1 MKQGSA
7 GYHRLT
13 SRFDGLVK
21 YLGFEQ
27 ASHYPLLLV
36 VALPEDHLLAG
47 WRAGLVSDALVAL
60 VLLCSVVLL
69 AVLLSAQFRFRLKM
83 ESVLRDREARYRLLA
98 DNIADVVVLLDRRG
112 VLLFVSQSVEPVLG
126 LKPRDLVD
134 TSCFDLVHAED
145 VGSFRA
151 AAEQLTD
158 RTSSKTVVF
167 RTYRADSSLAWM
179 EANFKRTV
187 TSGSRYQI
195 EIVGILRD
203 VTQRKA
209 MEVELATLT
218 TRLSELATTDGLTG
232 LANRRR
238 LDDVLHQQ
246 YRLRDRISLLMLD
259 IDNFKGFNDSLG
271 HQAGDECLKSVAAIV
286 AGATSNTSGLS
297 ARYGGEEFAII
308 LPNVSEDDALKVAEA
323 VRLKVRSL
331 AIPNPAAERGFISVS
346 VGVATRTPDTTD
358 EAALIGDAD
367 RALYEAK
374 RRGRN
379 TSVVRSSLEHDDA
392 DAALPQLV

>member
-1 MKQGSA
+1 
-7 GYHRLT
+7 
-13 SRFDGLVK
+13 
-21 YLGFEQ
+21 
-27 ASHYPLLLV
+27 
-36 VALPEDHLLAG
+36 
-47 WRAGLVSDALVAL
+47 
-60 VLLCSVVLL
+60 
-69 AVLLSAQFRFRLKM
+69 M
-83 ESVLRDREARYRLLA
+83 ESVLRDREGRYRLLA

-126 LKPRDLVD
+126 LKPRDLID

-308 LPNVSEDDALKVAEA
+308 LPDVSEDDALKVAEA

-392 DAALPQLV
+392 DATLPQLV